1 MAQLE
6 LHDLTV
12 FYPGQETPALRGVT
26 ASLEA
31 GEFVTLCG
39 RSGSGKST
47 LLRCCK
53 PALAPQGTR
62 RGEIFWAG
70 RPLSGL
76 SDRAQ
81 SASIGYVGQSPEN
94 QMVTDRVWQELAFGP
109 ENLGWDP
116 AVIRRRVAEMASFFG
131 IQTWFHREISTLS
144 GGQRQLL
151 ALAAVMVL
159 EPALLLLDEPTSQLD
174 PIAAGDFL
182 EMVQRINRELGT
194 TILLAEHRLA
204 EAVPRSDRLLVLE
217 GGQLLCQGTPREVGA
232 WLRRQNHPLAA
243 ALPAPMEIWARVS
256 QSGPCP
262 VTVGEGQIWL
272 AEYARSHP
280 LGDLPPVC
288 LPSPGETLLQAESLW
303 FRYDRNGPDVV
314 KDFSLSVGRG
324 ELLALLGGN
333 GTGKT
338 TVLHLLAGLRAPQRG
353 RLRRQGRVAM
363 LPQNLQTLF
372 WKKTLREDLLDQTA
386 RMDLPPAEGAAA
398 VAEIA
403 ALCGLEGLL
412 DRHPYDLSGG
422 EQRRAALAK
431 VLLTRP
437 EVLLLDEP
445 TKGLDWRWQEE
456 LAALL
461 QRLLSQGAAV
471 ILVSHDLEF
480 CARHAHRCA
489 LFFDGA
495 VVAQDQPRAFFSG
508 NRFYTTATNRMVRAY
523 LPQGITPEEVISACG
538 GEPSGERKPL
548 ARPPENQAAPE
559 EAGEPREPA
568 AIPAPPRDRAPRR
581 KLTVVGVPLVLGAL
595 TLLAGELLF
604 QGKQYHWISL
614 LLLMEGLLPSFFWFE
629 QRRPGA
635 RELVLLAC
643 LCGLG
648 VAGRGAFFWAPQCK
662 PVTALTILTGVSLG
676 GQAGFL
682 VGAVTMLVSNLF
694 FGQGPWT
701 PWQMFAMG
709 CIGGLAGS
717 LFSRR
722 GRRSQEGDAV
732 PVWLF
737 GGCGALWGRD
747 EHRLRTALVPFPPVG
762 ADRGR
767 LRGGSAHGFAPRGEH
782 SPAPV
787 PAGRPGA
794 RQAGPDAGEVWMGP
808 RVNGEWAMETK
819 TDHRPDMRSV
829 VCLFGRG
836 AIPGRSP
843 QRGSSDR
850 RSQGK

>member
-1 MAQLE
+1 MRPIGQRK
-6 LHDLTV
+6 V
-12 FYPGQETPALRGVT
+12 YPSALLQACPGAPGDPA
-26 ASLEA
+26 
-31 GEFVTLCG
+31 
-39 RSGSGKST
+39 
-47 LLRCCK
+47 
-53 PALAPQGTR
+53 
-62 RGEIFWAG
+62 GEIFWAG

-256 QSGPCP
+256 RSGPCP

-280 LGDLPPVC
+280 LGDLPRCVSRPRERRC
-288 LPSPGETLLQAESLW
+288 CRRRASGSAMTETGLMWSRISPCRWDGGAAGPSGREWNGGKPRCCTCWPGS
-303 FRYDRNGPDVV
+303 GP
-314 KDFSLSVGRG
+314 
-324 ELLALLGGN
+324 
-333 GTGKT
+333 
-338 TVLHLLAGLRAPQRG
+338 PQRG

-422 EQRRAALAK
+422 EQQRAALAK

-445 TKGLDWRWQEE
+445 TKGLDWQWQEE

-538 GEPSGERKPL
+538 GEPSGERKPP
-548 ARPPENQAAPE
+548 ARPPENQVAPE
-559 EAGEPREPA
+559 EAGEPGEPA
-568 AIPAPPRDRAPRR
+568 AIPAPPG
-581 KLTVVGVPLVLGAL
+581 T
-595 TLLAGELLF
+595 E
-604 QGKQYHWISL
+604 
-614 LLLMEGLLPSFFWFE
+614 
-629 QRRPGA
+629 
-635 RELVLLAC
+635 
-643 LCGLG
+643 
-648 VAGRGAFFWAPQCK
+648 
-662 PVTALTILTGVSLG
+662 
-676 GQAGFL
+676 
-682 VGAVTMLVSNLF
+682 
-694 FGQGPWT
+694 
-701 PWQMFAMG
+701 
-709 CIGGLAGS
+709 
-717 LFSRR
+717 
-722 GRRSQEGDAV
+722 
-732 PVWLF
+732 
-737 GGCGALWGRD
+737 
-747 EHRLRTALVPFPPVG
+747 PP
-762 ADRGR
+762 
-767 LRGGSAHGFAPRGEH
+767 GGS
-782 SPAPV
+782 
-787 PAGRPGA
+787 
-794 RQAGPDAGEVWMGP
+794 
-808 RVNGEWAMETK
+808 
-819 TDHRPDMRSV
+819 
-829 VCLFGRG
+829 
-836 AIPGRSP
+836 
-843 QRGSSDR
+843 
-850 RSQGK
+850 

>member
-116 AVIRRRVAEMASFFG
+116 AVIRRRMAEMASFFG

-398 VAEIA
+398 VAEIV

-422 EQRRAALAK
+422 EQQRAALAK

-445 TKGLDWRWQEE
+445 TKGLDWQWQEE

-538 GEPSGERKPL
+538 GEPSGERKPP

-559 EAGEPREPA
+559 EAGEPGEPA

-595 TLLAGELLF
+595 TLMAGELLF

-614 LLLMEGLLPSFFWFE
+614 LLLLEGLLPSFFWFE
-629 QRRPGA
+629 RRRPGA

-722 GRRSQEGDAV
+722 GRR
-732 PVWLF
+732 
-737 GGCGALWGRD
+737 
-747 EHRLRTALVPFPPVG
+747 
-762 ADRGR
+762 
-767 LRGGSAHGFAPRGEH
+767 PRKG
-782 SPAPV
+782 
-787 PAGRPGA
+787 
-794 RQAGPDAGEVWMGP
+794 ML
-808 RVNGEWAMETK
+808 
-819 TDHRPDMRSV
+819 
-829 VCLFGRG
+829 CLFGFLAAVVLYG
-836 AIPGRSP
+836 AVMNTASVLLWSHSLQWELIAAACAAGLPMDLLHG
-843 QRGSSDR
+843 GSTALLLYLLADPV
-850 RSQGK
+850 QGKLDRMREKYGWGRG